1 VSAQGRRQS
10 GAVARC
16 TEVSCIPDGHPRAH
30 GSHRRAHRL
39 RVAHLSDLHYGPR
52 HLEEADRCFS
62 AAVDR
67 AIELAVDV
75 AVISGDATDHA
86 LDLHAPSVLRL
97 LAQVRRLADHCPVL
111 MLQGTWSHEPP
122 GTLSVFRLLGSR
134 HRVFVADRI
143 GQVALMACT
152 SSQDTTSSGAPA
164 ADPWL
169 ASEGVRFTAV
179 PPGARAL
186 FTCIPSINKAAVAAS
201 VGATAAAQAQGEQLA
216 WLLQGYAGIH
226 GAARAVGVPT
236 LAVSHGTVFG
246 CVTEHGVPMAGFDH
260 EFTTGAL
267 FSAGAQA
274 FLLGHIHRQQTWTR
288 GEGGQRQ
295 CIAYA
300 GSIGRFHHG
309 EQGDKGFLAWE
320 LGPDGVDCSLQPT
333 PARRTLDIVFEGR
346 PDLEQLREAVQANEL
361 AGVSVRV
368 RWTVGDEDRH
378 QVDRGAIERALSGAA
393 DVRLEGRIVPV
404 VRTRAPGI
412 SQLASLADK
421 VRAWARATEVHVPP
435 LLECLERVTTTEPEE
450 IVANLLVDP
459 ADSAAHPGGDAPG
472 GLDVAEEGPRLDFHE
487 TT

>member
-1 VSAQGRRQS
+1 MSAPERPQGGT
-10 GAVARC
+10 GAQRA
-16 TEVSCIPDGHPRAH
+16 EVPRIPDGHPRAH
-30 GSHRRAHRL
+30 GSHRQAHRL

-67 AIELAVDV
+67 AIELGVDV

-86 LDLHAPSVLRL
+86 LDLHAPAALRL
-97 LAQVRRLADHCPVL
+97 LAQVRRLANQCPVL

-122 GTLSVFRLLGSR
+122 GTLSVFRMLGSR

-143 GQVALMACT
+143 GQVALMG
-152 SSQDTTSSGAPA
+152 SGSSGDLSVTDES
-164 ADPWL
+164 DPDLWL
-169 ASEGVRFTAV
+169 ASEGPRFAEV
-179 PPGARAL
+179 PRGARAL

-201 VGATAAAQAQGEQLA
+201 VGATAAAEAQGEQLA
-216 WLLQGYAGIH
+216 RLLQGYAGIH
-226 GAARAVGVPT
+226 GLARAAAVPT

-267 FSAGAQA
+267 FSAAAQA
-274 FLLGHIHRQQTWTR
+274 TLLGHIHRHQAWTQ
-288 GEGGQRQ
+288 GEGGRRQ

-309 EQGDKGFLAWE
+309 EQGDKGFLLWE
-320 LGPDGVDCSLQPT
+320 FGPDGMDCRLEPT

-346 PDLEQLREAVQANEL
+346 PDLDKLREAVRAQEL

-368 RWTVGDEDRH
+368 RWTVADEDRH
-378 QVDRGAIERALSGAA
+378 EVDRGAIERALSGAA
-393 DVRLEGRIVPV
+393 DVQLEGRIVPV

-412 SQLASLADK
+412 SQLVSLADK
-421 VRAWARATEVHVPP
+421 VKAWATATDVEAAP
-435 LLECLERVTTTEPEE
+435 LLACLEQAMTTEPED
-450 IVANLLVDP
+450 IVAAALVGLD
-459 ADSAAHPGGDAPG
+459 ASAAHPDADAQGGPNPAKV
-472 GLDVAEEGPRLDFHE
+472 GLSPNLVESS
-487 TT
+487 